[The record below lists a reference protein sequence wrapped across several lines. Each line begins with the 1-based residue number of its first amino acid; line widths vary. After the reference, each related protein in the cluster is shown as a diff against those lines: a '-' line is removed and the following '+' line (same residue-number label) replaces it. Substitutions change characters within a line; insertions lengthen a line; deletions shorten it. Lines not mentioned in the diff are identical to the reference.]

1 MTEMFEHFPLLTFFL
16 TNRVHA
22 NFKKHSEFIDVTIN
36 HLLIHQWIPCNY
48 VTDIK
53 YCTTNWFTVWRQ
65 EKAYKTKV
73 FLKRFPTII
82 NNFDRMAEWI
92 SHWLCS
98 QAIACSNPTKGYF
111 FFLNFQNW
119 LYYKIFS
126 SLAPQG
132 LTYFWPT

>member
-1 MTEMFEHFPLLTFFL
+1 MRNPPTYQHCTYLLYNHVKYRHQLFWSLKNLCMTYIWHWQLMSLC
-16 TNRVHA
+16 
-22 NFKKHSEFIDVTIN
+22 I
-36 HLLIHQWIPCNY
+36 
-48 VTDIK
+48 
-53 YCTTNWFTVWRQ
+53 TTNWFTVWRQ

-98 QAIACSNPTKGYF
+98 QAIAWSNPTKGYF